1 MSMASLHYA
10 APTADGAAA
19 GLLVLLPGAG
29 MAAGDFATHGLIS
42 AVHRRR
48 WSVDIVAVDTGMETY
63 LDGDIAERLRDE
75 VIAPLRAD
83 GARLWL
89 AGVSLG
95 GFGALRYLQAYDE
108 EVAGLL
114 LLAPFIGSRGLIA
127 AVEACGG
134 LRAWSRRAPSD
145 VTPQHRLLK
154 WLAEREFG
162 DARCPTVQLGFGTG
176 DRFAAAHHLLAALLP
191 VARVEMLGG
200 GHDWPTWEALWERML
215 DGALHDLSGER
226 QVSR

>member
-1 MSMASLHYA
+1 MTMASLYYA
-10 APTADGAAA
+10 APTAGGAAS

-29 MAAGDFATHGLIS
+29 MAAGDFATHGLVG
-42 AVHRRR
+42 AVHRRG
-48 WSVDIVAVDTGMETY
+48 WSVDIVAVDTGMESY
-63 LDGDIAERLRDE
+63 FDGDIAERLRDE

-95 GFGALRYLQAYDE
+95 GFGALRYLQAYEE
-108 EVAGLL
+108 EVTGAL

-134 LRAWSRRAPSD
+134 LRAWSRRAPSEL
-145 VTPQHRLLK
+145 TPQHRLLK

-162 DARCPTVQLGFGTG
+162 SARYPSVQLGFGAG
-176 DRFAAAHHLLAALLP
+176 DRFAAAHRLLAALLP
-191 VARVEMLGG
+191 VERVEMLGG

-215 DGALHDLSGER
+215 DGALDDLGGER

>member
-1 MSMASLHYA
+1 MTIASLYYA
-10 APTADGAAA
+10 APTAGGAAS

-29 MAAGDFATHGLIS
+29 MAAGDFATHGLVG
-42 AVHRRR
+42 AVHRRG
-48 WSVDIVAVDTGMETY
+48 WMVDIVAVDTGMESY
-63 LDGDIAERLRDE
+63 FDGDIAERLRDE
-75 VIAPLRAD
+75 VIAPRRAD

-95 GFGALRYLQAYDE
+95 GFGALRYLQAYEE
-108 EVAGLL
+108 EVAGAL

-134 LRAWSRRAPSD
+134 LRAWSRRAPSEL
-145 VTPQHRLLK
+145 TPQHRLLK

-162 DARCPTVQLGFGTG
+162 DATVPTVQLGFGAG
-176 DRFAAAHHLLAALLP
+176 DRFAAAHRLLAALLP
-191 VARVEMLGG
+191 VERVEMLGG

-215 DGALHDLSGER
+215 DGALHDLGGER
-226 QVSR
+226 HVSR